1 LSTLDFWRQLRMN
14 FPIYT
19 LDTAPEASKAA
30 LAQAKETFGFIPNL
44 EGIFAQA
51 PSLLKG
57 SMALWDLFEATS
69 FTPVE
74 QQVIY
79 LSANYEHECH
89 YCMAAHSGLAKMIG
103 MSANDI
109 QALRNGTP
117 LSEPKLQALRQFTQR
132 IVQARG
138 WLEER
143 EIEAFLAAGYTQQQV
158 LEVILGIAIKIMHNY
173 TNHIAKTPLDKPFQP
188 YVWSKPATTA

>member
-1 LSTLDFWRQLRMN
+1 MD

-19 LDTAPEASKAA
+19 IDTAPEKSKAA
-30 LAQAKETFGFIPNL
+30 LVHAKQTFGFIPNL

-51 PSLLKG
+51 PALLKG
-57 SMALWDLFEATS
+57 SMALWDLFKTTS
-69 FTPVE
+69 FSGSE

-79 LSANYEHECH
+79 LTANYEHECH

-103 MSANDI
+103 MSADDI

-117 LSEPKLQALRQFTQR
+117 LSDPKLQVLRHFTQR
-132 IVQARG
+132 MIQARG
-138 WLEER
+138 WVDDR

-188 YVWSKPATTA
+188 YAWSKPALTL